1 MDPATL
7 TGSVLSSNT
16 AAIQASADMTESNT
30 ERELSLAADSAE
42 YNTAKSVAEVA
53 AQQTQ

>member
-1 MDPATL
+1 MDPSALVTSV
-7 TGSVLSSNT
+7 TGSNT

-30 ERELSLAADSAE
+30 ERELELAADSAE
-42 YNTAKSVAEVA
+42 YNTAKSVADLA